1 MSMPMARTTSPSS
14 WSWSCDSGAAAGAC
28 HVSWLLGAAVVAVLL
43 YAIVIYN
50 LLVRDRNRV
59 ATAWSDIDV
68 QLKRRHDL
76 LPKLVEAVRR
86 YAAYEQATL
95 ESVTELRTRSEQAS
109 AVPEIGA
116 LETAL
121 AVCAGGG
128 IPGPEGGCGF
138 SGPAAQRERSR
149 AAPAVRAT
157 LLQWGGARAEHENRL
172 LSGSGFWCDDAGFH
186 YRMPIL
192 YPTISGGQIDS
203 LVSVA
208 IRFGSPT
215 GSVPSSCYPV

>member
-1 MSMPMARTTSPSS
+1 M
-14 WSWSCDSGAAAGAC
+14 AGAC
-28 HVSWLLGAAVVAVLL
+28 VVSWVLGSSLAGLVV
-43 YAIVIYN
+43 YAIVLYN

-116 LETAL
+116 LEGAL
-121 AVCAGGG
+121 GAGVRRLFALVEAY
-128 IPGPEGGCGF
+128 PDLKADAGF
-138 SGPAAQRERSR
+138 LDLQRNVSEVEQHIQYARR
-149 AAPAVRAT
+149 YYNGAVRALNT
-157 LLQWGGARAEHENRL
+157 RVDSFPDLLVARA
-172 LSGSGFWCDDAGFH
+172 FGFH
-186 YRMPIL
+186 HADYFELDDPAEAA
-192 YPTISGGQIDS
+192 
-203 LVSVA
+203 VA
-208 IRFGSPT
+208 HTP
-215 GSVPSSCYPV
+215 